1 MAGAETNPARL
12 SAFRR
17 MGAFLR
23 PYALALAA
31 QCFLV
36 FVAYILRH
44 KFGVST
50 GAGYTAVNLVY
61 LGVLVWAA
69 WLGYG
74 PGLLAWTLALTVVP
88 KILGTRPGGRPFDPI
103 VLGLVLLVSLL
114 ISRLGRNKK
123 QREKELL
130 QAAADLE
137 VRVQERTEE
146 ALRAGGAVLEA
157 EERLRFLL
165 DAAGIG
171 YWDYDIAADATQRS
185 LRHDQIFGYT
195 EPLAQM
201 NRATFLKHVHPA
213 DRPAIEAQVTKTI
226 TGNSPSLEFRIV
238 RPDQSV
244 HWVWL
249 QGRAT
254 HIDAAGNAGH
264 ISGIIV
270 DITDRK
276 RTEEELREQAQ
287 LLNLAHDAILSL
299 DWNGTI
305 RFWSRGAEEMY
316 GWTAAE
322 ALGRI
327 SHELLKTV
335 FPERLREIERKA
347 DALGHWEGELV
358 HTRKDGSTRRVAS
371 RWAVRRDSS
380 GRPLGF
386 LEINTDITEKR
397 RIEEQLRHT
406 QKLESLGVL
415 AGGVAHDFNN
425 LLTGILGNASL
436 ALENTRPHSSDRVL
450 VEEVMKAAERAADL
464 TRQLLAYAG
473 KGRFVMRTVN
483 LSEMVREISGLVQ
496 TSIPKTV
503 QVRLQLADPLPGIDA
518 DPGQLQQIIMNLV
531 INGAEAIG
539 PEGGTV
545 LVRTTAQDVDEQYL
559 GAMPIAPGTLK
570 PGRHVCL
577 EVHDTGSG
585 MDAETIAKIFDPF
598 FTTKFAGRGLGLSAV
613 LGIVNAHKGAL
624 KVYSVPGEGT
634 TFKVLFPAS
643 LVPLAVPQSEVFSDL
658 AGTGTVLVVDDEEVV
673 RQAARHTLERYGY
686 RVLTAVDGS
695 AAVDLY
701 QQRSSEIALVLLDL
715 TMPVMSGEEALR
727 RMQSVRPQVRVLL
740 SSGYNE
746 VEAVQRFAGK
756 GLAGFIQKPYTAA
769 GLAEKVKEVIVRRE
783 DTEVRGKETEEVR
796 RQKKSE

>member
-1 MAGAETNPARL
+1 MAGAEISPPHL

-17 MGAFLR
+17 VAVFLR

-31 QCFLV
+31 QSLIVFL
-36 FVAYILRH
+36 AYILRH

-50 GAGYTAVNLVY
+50 GAGYTALNIVY
-61 LGVLVWAA
+61 LGVLVGAA

-74 PGLLAWTLALTVVP
+74 PGLLTWTLSLTVVP
-88 KILGTRPGGRPFDPI
+88 KILGTRPGGRPFDPAL
-103 VLGLVLLVSLL
+103 LGLVLLVSLL
-114 ISRLGRNKK
+114 ISWIGRNKRK
-123 QREKELL
+123 REKELI

-137 VRVQERTEE
+137 VRVQKRTEE
-146 ALRAGGAVLEA
+146 ALQAGAAAREA

-171 YWDYDIAADATQRS
+171 YWDYDVAADTTVRS
-185 LRHDQIFGYT
+185 LRHDQIFGYS
-195 EPLAQM
+195 EPVAHM
-201 NRATFLKHVHPA
+201 DRAAFLKHVHPA
-213 DRPAIEAQVTKTI
+213 DRPRIEAQVTDPPSA
-226 TGNSPSLEFRIV
+226 GSPSFEFRIV
-238 RPDQSV
+238 WPDQSV

-254 HIDAAGNAGH
+254 DIDAAGNPGH

-276 RTEEELREQAQ
+276 HSEEELREQAQ

-299 DWNGTI
+299 DWDGTI

-322 ALGRI
+322 ATGQV
-327 SHELLKTV
+327 SHQLLKTV
-335 FPERLREIERKA
+335 FPESLGEIESKA
-347 DALGHWEGELV
+347 DARGYWEGELL
-358 HTRKDGSTRRVAS
+358 HTRKDGSQLRIAS
-371 RWAVRRDSS
+371 RWAVRRDPS
-380 GRPLGF
+380 GRALGF

-397 RIEEQLRHT
+397 RIEEQMRHT

-436 ALENTRPHSSDRVL
+436 ALENTRPHSSDRL
-450 VEEVMKAAERAADL
+450 LMEEVMNAAERAADL

-483 LSEMVREISGLVQ
+483 LSELVREISGLVQ

-503 QVRLQLADPLPGIDA
+503 QVRLQLADELPGIDA

-531 INGAEAIG
+531 INGAEAID

-545 LVRTTAQDVDEQYL
+545 LVRTAQQDVDEQYL
-559 GAMPIAPGTLK
+559 GTMSLAPGTLK
-570 PGRHVCL
+570 PGPHVCL

-585 MDAETIAKIFDPF
+585 MDQETIGKIFDPF

-643 LVPLAVPQSEVFSDL
+643 LVPLPTPESAVVPDF
-658 AGTGTVLVVDDEEVV
+658 AGTGTVLVVDDEDVV
-673 RQAARHTLERYGY
+673 RQTAKHTLERYGY
-686 RVLTAVDGS
+686 EVLTAVDGS
-695 AAVDLY
+695 EAVDLY
-701 QQRSSEIALVLLDL
+701 QQRPTGIALVLLDL
-715 TMPVMSGEEALR
+715 TMPVMGGEEALR
-727 RMQSVRPQVRVLL
+727 RMQAINPQVRVLL

-756 GLAGFIQKPYTAA
+756 GLAGFLQKPYTAA
-769 GLAEKVKEVIVRRE
+769 ALAEKVKEVIARQKA
-783 DTEVRGKETEEVR
+783 EVRIQKTE
-796 RQKKSE
+796 